1 MQGLE
6 LYRVEDYELRIRGAL
21 DGLLDISDPLLT
33 MAFVGRD
40 QKPLRIEDQL
50 KVFAWRIKPNTF
62 ADGYAPPISKSACL
76 TPSFIVNAKGLIH
89 TNQAEQIYT
98 QLQNLGVGPY
108 MIEAE
113 GRELGTGL
121 SLRGTLEIALY

>member
-6 LYRVEDYELRIRGAL
+6 LYRVQDFDLLIRGAL
-21 DGLLDISDPLLT
+21 DGLLDVSDPLLT

-50 KVFAWRIKPNTF
+50 KIFAWRIKPNTF
-62 ADGYAPPISKSACL
+62 EDGYAPPISRSACL
-76 TPSFIVNAKGLIH
+76 TPAFVVNAKGLIH
-89 TNQAEQIYT
+89 SNQAEQIYA
-98 QLQNLGVGPY
+98 QLQKLGIGPY

-121 SLRGTLEIALY
+121 SLRGTLEVALY